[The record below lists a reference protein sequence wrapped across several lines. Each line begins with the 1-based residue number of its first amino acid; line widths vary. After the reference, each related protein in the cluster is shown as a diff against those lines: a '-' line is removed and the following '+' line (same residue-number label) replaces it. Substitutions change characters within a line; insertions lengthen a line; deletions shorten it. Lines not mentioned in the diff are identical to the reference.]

1 MGSLMV
7 PREDKKHLPYRN
19 MTASPAS
26 GSLRKM
32 RLHSRPVDAVRFH
45 VNLTGS
51 AHCRLGPF
59 WAERLGKSKFFAYQ
73 ASARGGEVQVQLSGD
88 RVRHGGKAVT
98 VMYG

>member
-1 MGSLMV
+1 
-7 PREDKKHLPYRN
+7 
-19 MTASPAS
+19 MTTSPAS
-26 GSLRKM
+26 GSPRKTKF
-32 RLHSRPVDAVRFH
+32 HSRPVDAVRFH

-59 WAERLGKSKFFAYQ
+59 SEERLGKSKIFAYQ

-88 RVRHGGKAVT
+88 RVRLGGKAVT